1 MKITKKNLLFACLV
15 IQSCS
20 FSALAEE
27 TTYPLVIQNC
37 GKEIIFNK
45 QPERVVTVGQNST
58 EIMYLLGLGDKLAA
72 TSLWFGPVQEQYK
85 EINKKVNVI
94 DYNMPSFEGI
104 IANKPDLIMNQFEWL
119 IGPAGT
125 VASYEQF
132 QELSVPVYT
141 SPADCA
147 KDNSDGGDGIRKK
160 VMDINLVYQEIEDI
174 SKIFNVQDKGKQVV
188 ATLKKRV
195 SDAQQKV
202 AHLKNKYSAVFWF
215 SSADLEMDPWVAG
228 KLGPSAFIANTLGV
242 KNIIDSAEEWPA
254 VGWETIAKSDPSI
267 IFVGEMERRRF
278 QADDWRVKVDFLKK
292 DPVTKLM
299 SAVKD
304 DNIYIMNVQGMNAG
318 IRTIDGVEFVA
329 ESMIKSSQKK

>member
-1 MKITKKNLLFACLV
+1 MTTKKLYSFAGVLILSYSSSV
-15 IQSCS
+15 
-20 FSALAEE
+20 LATE

-37 GKEIIFNK
+37 GKEIVFNK

-58 EIMYLLGLGDKLAA
+58 EIMYLLGLGNKLAA
-72 TSLWFGPVQEQYK
+72 TSLWFGPVQEPYK

-104 IANKPDLIMNQFEWL
+104 IRNKPDLVMNQFEWL

-147 KDNSDGGDGIRKK
+147 KDNSDGGDGVRKNI
-160 VMDINLVYQEIEDI
+160 MDINLVYQEIDDI
-174 SKIFNVQDKGKQVV
+174 SKIFNVQDKGKQVISL
-188 ATLKKRV
+188 LKKRV
-195 SDAQQKV
+195 SDAQEKV

-228 KLGPSAFIANTLGV
+228 KLGPSAFIANTLGI
-242 KNIIDSAEEWPA
+242 KNVIDSAEEWPA
-254 VGWETIAKSDPSI
+254 VGWETIAKSNPSL

-278 QADDWRVKVDFLKK
+278 QADDWKIKVDFLKK
-292 DPVTKLM
+292 DPVTKLIP
-299 SAVKD
+299 AVKEN
-304 DNIYIMNVQGMNAG
+304 NIYVMNVQGMNAG

-329 ESMIKSSQKK
+329 DSMLKSSQK